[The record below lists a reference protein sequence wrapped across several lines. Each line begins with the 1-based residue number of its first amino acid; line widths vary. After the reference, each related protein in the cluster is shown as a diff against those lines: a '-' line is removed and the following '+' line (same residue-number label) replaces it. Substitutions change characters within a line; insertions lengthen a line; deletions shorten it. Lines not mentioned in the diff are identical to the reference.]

1 MEMLNNGLEACGDLK
16 NIYVINQL
24 FWKTFLY
31 NDHFKVETELEIFEK
46 DASNHKAHH
55 KIKEH
60 KPVMP
65 DLYIKFHYNMLCYLR
80 SGIIFLSL
88 DPLIADILWTHWD
101 LTYSGHT
108 DI

>member
-1 MEMLNNGLEACGDLK
+1 MAT
-16 NIYVINQL
+16 
-24 FWKTFLY
+24 TFCLCMP
-31 NDHFKVETELEIFEK
+31 KGSARTPLGPTELEIFEK

-65 DLYIKFHYNMLCYLR
+65 DLYIKFHYNMLFYLR